1 MVRRDPR
8 PACETKLAYLSW
20 TYDTRGDGSSWRQKA
35 SYALLGMDTMIVQKI
50 IRVRLTRHGVVF
62 SESPSSEKVAASRGL
77 CSTCAPTSTFTS
89 SPSTNVTVS
98 ERGSPSAGA
107 IAGAATA
114 AAIII
119 IIIII
124 LSIGKSELMLVFVL
138 RRRKKHRPSCDTSE
152 AETLGSDSGATGSE
166 KLNSLKDAFS
176 RMSKDP
182 FAPFGGRVDK
192 PDYPYR
198 PSTGTFELDGVAIT
212 VVELPATSVP
222 EVSGPVNMAATALD
236 KASKPDTV
244 KTAAAAPDEASD
256 PDIVKTAPDE
266 ASDPDIVKTAAT
278 ASGEVSEPNTV
289 KAAAAAPDEAS
300 EPDIVKTASDEASE
314 PETVKTVPDEAS
326 ELDTVKAVAAVSDE
340 VSEPDA
346 VKTVSDEYFEPD
358 TVKTALGEASEPDTV
373 DTAAKA
379 PYEASD
385 LDIVKTAARAP
396 DKASEPRT
404 APPTPEPAATLAS
417 PSSPQGKIAYNID
430 TKADD
435 GANAE
440 SFDRTG
446 LSSIKESHTK
456 QKQLALERKAN
467 KPLAEEV
474 QRRQVT
480 SDLSVH
486 VGILYL
492 RGLGLDDDCFATNT
506 TIHQLIFSN
515 PLKPQHRKHA
525 TAARF
530 AHLAEQQGTRIGE
543 GGKAVIS
550 ILATLSL
557 LVVSSAGFTE
567 ESQSREFVQA

>member
-1 MVRRDPR
+1 MER
-8 PACETKLAYLSW
+8 PGDYFSSSSSSRSTSPLPTPSPARKADSGV
-20 TYDTRGDGSSWRQKA
+20 TRTVPSS
-35 SYALLGMDTMIVQKI
+35 SLVTV
-50 IRVRLTRHGVVF
+50 TRHGVVF
-62 SESPSSEKVAASRGL
+62 SESPSSEKAAASRGL
-77 CSTCAPTSTFTS
+77 CSTCAPASTFTS
-89 SPSTNVTVS
+89 SPSTDVS

-107 IAGAATA
+107 IAGAAIA

-138 RRRKKHRPSCDTSE
+138 RRRKKHQPSCDTSE

-222 EVSGPVNMAATALD
+222 EVSGPVNMAATVLD

-244 KTAAAAPDEASD
+244 KTALDKASEPETVKTATDEASEPDTVKAAAAATNEASDPDIVKRASTAPDEDTEPDIVKTAPDEASEPDTVETAATATDEASD
-256 PDIVKTAPDE
+256 PDIVKTA
-266 ASDPDIVKTAAT
+266 TT
-278 ASGEVSEPNTV
+278 
-289 KAAAAAPDEAS
+289 APDEAS
-300 EPDIVKTASDEASE
+300 EMDIVKAAAAVSDEASEPDTVKTASDE
-314 PETVKTVPDEAS
+314 D
-326 ELDTVKAVAAVSDE
+326 
-340 VSEPDA
+340 
-346 VKTVSDEYFEPD
+346 FEPD
-358 TVKTALGEASEPDTV
+358 TVKTAPDEASEPDTV

-385 LDIVKTAARAP
+385 LDIVETAARAP

-417 PSSPQGKIAYNID
+417 PSSPQGKIAYNINI
-430 TKADD
+430 KADA

-440 SFDRTG
+440 SFDRTR
-446 LSSIKESHTK
+446 LSSKESHPK

-467 KPLAEEV
+467 KPLADEV
-474 QRRQVT
+474 QRHQVKVAC
-480 SDLSVH
+480 DLSVH

-492 RGLGLDDDCFATNT
+492 
-506 TIHQLIFSN
+506 
-515 PLKPQHRKHA
+515 
-525 TAARF
+525 
-530 AHLAEQQGTRIGE
+530 
-543 GGKAVIS
+543 KA
-550 ILATLSL
+550 
-557 LVVSSAGFTE
+557 
-567 ESQSREFVQA
+567 